1 MGKKSASSHS
11 YIFILCNSI
20 FFFIGILGLFLQN
33 IYVLAVSVLLLSL
46 TFLFSQ
52 LAQSQMQPDTETIE
66 IPVIRNEDDDFNKM
80 QMALK
85 IQELTETNEQ
95 LSIKLA
101 QLEEA
106 LQNVENKDTV
116 SSHFYDCPLAAS
128 IPYEINEYLQT
139 YLHEKADILN
149 HKQIQFTYS
158 AEDDARINLSAA
170 AMNILLD
177 DIFDNIL
184 KFTPTGGSLY
194 IRASL
199 KSTDR
204 LLLIFRNTCKP
215 IQDSDADKIFQLNY
229 QSLNHLLGTGL
240 GLAQVKAIVTDFGG
254 NVWTNNTNEYGFT
267 LYLELPTYSVK

>member
-46 TFLFSQ
+46 TFLLSQ

-66 IPVIRNEDDDFNKM
+66 IPVIQNEDDDFNKM

-106 LQNVENKDTV
+106 LQNAENKDTV

-215 IQDSDADKIFQLNY
+215 ILDSDADKIFQLNY

-267 LYLELPTYSVK
+267 LYLELPTYSVQ

>member
-46 TFLFSQ
+46 TFLLSQ

-66 IPVIRNEDDDFNKM
+66 IPVIQNEDDDFNKM

-106 LQNVENKDTV
+106 LQNAENKDTV

-158 AEDDARINLSAA
+158 AKDDAQINLSTA
-170 AMNILLD
+170 AMSILLD

-215 IQDSDADKIFQLNY
+215 ILDSDADKIFQLNY

-267 LYLELPTYSVK
+267 LYLELPTYSVQ

>member
-66 IPVIRNEDDDFNKM
+66 IPVIQNEDDDFNKM

-106 LQNVENKDTV
+106 LQNAENKDTV

-215 IQDSDADKIFQLNY
+215 ILDSDADKIFQLNY

-267 LYLELPTYSVK
+267 LYLELPTYSVQ

>member
-215 IQDSDADKIFQLNY
+215 ILDSDADKIFQLNY

-267 LYLELPTYSVK
+267 LYLELPTYSVQ

>member
-215 IQDSDADKIFQLNY
+215 ILDSDADKIFQLNY

>member
-33 IYVLAVSVLLLSL
+33 IYILAVSVLLLSL

-66 IPVIRNEDDDFNKM
+66 IPVIQNEDDDFNKM

-95 LSIKLA
+95 LCAKLA

-106 LQNVENKDTV
+106 LQNAENKDTA
-116 SSHFYDCPLAAS
+116 SSHFYDCPLATS
-128 IPYEINEYLQT
+128 IPYEINEFLQA

-158 AEDDARINLSAA
+158 AEDDAHINLSAA

-194 IRASL
+194 IRVSL

-215 IQDSDADKIFQLNY
+215 IQDSDADKIFDLNY